1 LRYSKDKFAT
11 DVTNFFST
19 ETFQQEGDTDEITGK
34 IVYEYDLS
42 DSAMTYISYSEG
54 FKPGGSNLTF
64 GFENDNAPAMVFP
77 TFESETVSSLE
88 AGLKTDLMDGRARA
102 NIAVFSYDYE
112 NLQFQATD
120 PDPYRGGVANIPESE
135 MSGVEIE
142 IDALINDNLTLD
154 LNLSKLD
161 TEVTSDYEVL
171 DNVDAYAY
179 FFGEEDIRYGLRE
192 NVRGNMLAK
201 SPESSADLNLIYETG
216 LASGNDLKA
225 VLQIIKRGDFM
236 QRVSNNPIVDAIDSY
251 TVINLSVGIEYPETY
266 PVSKVDLI
274 LLNASDKDGVN
285 SSMTDVFGVAATGIE
300 LIAPRQ
306 FMVRLSKN
314 F

>member
-1 LRYSKDKFAT
+1 MCIRD
-11 DVTNFFST
+11 
-19 ETFQQEGDTDEITGK
+19 
-34 IVYEYDLS
+34 
-42 DSAMTYISYSEG
+42 
-54 FKPGGSNLTF
+54 
-64 GFENDNAPAMVFP
+64 
-77 TFESETVSSLE
+77 
-88 AGLKTDLMDGRARA
+88 R
-102 NIAVFSYDYE
+102 
-112 NLQFQATD
+112 
-120 PDPYRGGVANIPESE
+120 
-135 MSGVEIE
+135 
-142 IDALINDNLTLD
+142 
-154 LNLSKLD
+154 
-161 TEVTSDYEVL
+161 VTSDYEVL

-236 QRVSNNPIVDAIDSY
+236 QRVSNNPVVDAIDSY

>member
-1 LRYSKDKFAT
+1 
-11 DVTNFFST
+11 
-19 ETFQQEGDTDEITGK
+19 
-34 IVYEYDLS
+34 
-42 DSAMTYISYSEG
+42 
-54 FKPGGSNLTF
+54 
-64 GFENDNAPAMVFP
+64 
-77 TFESETVSSLE
+77 
-88 AGLKTDLMDGRARA
+88 
-102 NIAVFSYDYE
+102 
-112 NLQFQATD
+112 
-120 PDPYRGGVANIPESE
+120 
-135 MSGVEIE
+135 
-142 IDALINDNLTLD
+142 
-154 LNLSKLD
+154 
-161 TEVTSDYEVL
+161 
-171 DNVDAYAY
+171 
-179 FFGEEDIRYGLRE
+179 
-192 NVRGNMLAK
+192 MLAK

-225 VLQIIKRGDFM
+225 VFQIIKRGDFM

>member
-1 LRYSKDKFAT
+1 M
-11 DVTNFFST
+11 
-19 ETFQQEGDTDEITGK
+19 E
-34 IVYEYDLS
+34 
-42 DSAMTYISYSEG
+42 
-54 FKPGGSNLTF
+54 
-64 GFENDNAPAMVFP
+64 
-77 TFESETVSSLE
+77 
-88 AGLKTDLMDGRARA
+88 GRARA

-192 NVRGNMLAK
+192 NVKGNMLAK
-201 SPESSADLNLIYETG
+201 SPESSADLNLIYQTG
-216 LASGNDLKA
+216 LASGNDLTA
-225 VLQIIKRGDFM
+225 VLQVIKRGDFM
-236 QRVSNNPIVDAIDSY
+236 QRVSNNPIVDAIDGY
-251 TVINLSVGIEYPETY
+251 TVVNLNIEYPDNY
-266 PVSKVDLI
+266 PINKLDLI

-306 FMVRLSKN
+306 FMVRVSKN

>member
-1 LRYSKDKFAT
+1 
-11 DVTNFFST
+11 
-19 ETFQQEGDTDEITGK
+19 
-34 IVYEYDLS
+34 
-42 DSAMTYISYSEG
+42 
-54 FKPGGSNLTF
+54 
-64 GFENDNAPAMVFP
+64 
-77 TFESETVSSLE
+77 
-88 AGLKTDLMDGRARA
+88 
-102 NIAVFSYDYE
+102 
-112 NLQFQATD
+112 
-120 PDPYRGGVANIPESE
+120 
-135 MSGVEIE
+135 
-142 IDALINDNLTLD
+142 
-154 LNLSKLD
+154 
-161 TEVTSDYEVL
+161 
-171 DNVDAYAY
+171 
-179 FFGEEDIRYGLRE
+179 
-192 NVRGNMLAK
+192 MLAK

>member
-1 LRYSKDKFAT
+1 MCS
-11 DVTNFFST
+11 S
-19 ETFQQEGDTDEITGK
+19 
-34 IVYEYDLS
+34 DL
-42 DSAMTYISYSEG
+42 
-54 FKPGGSNLTF
+54 
-64 GFENDNAPAMVFP
+64 
-77 TFESETVSSLE
+77 
-88 AGLKTDLMDGRARA
+88 A

-161 TEVTSDYEVL
+161 TEVTSNYDVL
-171 DNVDAYAY
+171 DNIDAYAY

-192 NVRGNMLAK
+192 NVKGNKLAK
-201 SPESSADLNLIYETG
+201 SPDSSADLNLIYETG
-216 LASGNDLKA
+216 LASGNDLTA
-225 VLQIIKRGDFM
+225 ILQVIKRGDFM
-236 QRVSNNPIVDAIDSY
+236 QRVSNNPVVDAIDGY
-251 TVINLSVGIEYPETY
+251 TVVNLSVGIEYPDNY
-266 PVSKVDLI
+266 PINKLDLI

-306 FMVRLSKN
+306 FMVRVSKN